1 MTATFVRR
9 GRIVFLRTPLRTF
22 GRRVLGVTSLAL
34 LDIGGLSLGIYL
46 ALVLRSVVFGDTV
59 LWSLLWRTESEEWLP
74 FLIPITLLVFWQAGL
89 YATRER
95 RAGIGRV
102 ASSLLLVALI
112 VLAFG
117 YGTGYDFNT
126 TGLIPTALVVCAITM
141 GLLRAAYDSFTLEVE
156 RLLHARKRALLLGSG
171 QSLGNASAHALR
183 EAGRHRVRVRRRP
196 AARPGQGAVG
206 AHRADPAGR
215 GDPERGRLRAKQ
227 PCWRSSRR
235 RIARA

>member
-1 MTATFVRR
+1 MAIQPSEPALPTRDRDVRAAR
-9 GRIVFLRTPLRTF
+9 PYVFLRTPLRTF
-22 GRRVLGVTSLAL
+22 ARRVLGVTSLAL
-34 LDIGGLSLGIYL
+34 LDAVGLSLGLYL
-46 ALVLRSVVFGDTV
+46 ALVLRSVVFGDPV

-95 RAGIGRV
+95 RAGLGRV

-141 GLLRAAYDSFTLEVE
+141 GLLRAAYDSFTLEW
-156 RLLHARKRALLLGSG
+156 SG
-171 QSLGNASAHALR
+171 CSTLANGRSSSAV
-183 EAGRHRVRVRRRP
+183 VRVRRRFGACCRGSGP
-196 AARPGQGAVG
+196 GSRTSSSTSCRPTAR
-206 AHRADPAGR
+206 RN
-215 GDPERGRLRAKQ
+215 
-227 PCWRSSRR
+227 CRSASR
-235 RIARA
+235 